1 MVLDL
6 YCRKAGGKRE
16 GGKRDTGH
24 GHMEREGK
32 GVREGGHKGEER
44 GKRARG

>member
-1 MVLDL
+1 M
-6 YCRKAGGKRE
+6 RE
-16 GGKRDTGH
+16 RQAEGESRDIEAGH

-32 GVREGGHKGEER
+32 GVRERGHKGEER